1 MGSFVE
7 NPFVQFVIMVLAI
20 MAGFLGVKY
29 VVNLI
34 PSNGGSL
41 TAFKKVVATA

>member
-7 NPFVQFVIMVLAI
+7 NPLVQFLVMVLAI

-34 PSNGGSL
+34 PSNGGTM
-41 TAFKKVVATA
+41 TAFKKVIATA